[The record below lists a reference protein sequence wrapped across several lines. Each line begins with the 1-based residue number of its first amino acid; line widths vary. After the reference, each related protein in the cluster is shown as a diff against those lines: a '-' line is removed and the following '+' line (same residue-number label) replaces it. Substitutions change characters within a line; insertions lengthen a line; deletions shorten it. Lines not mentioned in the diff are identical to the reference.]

1 LTGQALRAKENESIA
16 AGGTPAPGHFPSSGI
31 TDITCTADRQAR
43 VRVMAGVPVRAVV
56 AALDD
61 PGTVPDDPEMNILGP
76 TN

>member
-1 LTGQALRAKENESIA
+1 
-16 AGGTPAPGHFPSSGI
+16 
-31 TDITCTADRQAR
+31 
-43 VRVMAGVPVRAVV
+43 MAGVPVRAVV